1 MTKIKKATDD
11 INISNKADSKKNSDE
26 LKNEL
31 KHFFKLESSK
41 GKFTAVL
48 SIVTVIALLFLT
60 FDYINSKPVSTQEIA
75 RNVTPSIV
83 GVVQYKRG
91 SLSET
96 GEGSGIIM
104 SGDGYI
110 ITNNHVVE
118 GADRL
123 QVVTSDKKKFEAKLI
138 GTDMRT
144 DLAVI
149 RITATGLNVAKLGDS
164 SKCKV
169 GDQVIAIGNPSGLTL
184 AGSVTQG
191 IISAIDRDI
200 DVGNGPMNLI
210 QTDAA
215 INPGNSGGALIN
227 TKGEVIAINSAKIAQ
242 QGYESIGFSIPI
254 SFAHPIIDNII
265 QNGYVKGRVK
275 FGMKCTMIDE
285 STCKNEKIPKGVYVV
300 EVDPESDAAKNG
312 VIKDDIIT
320 AINNKQI
327 TTTSEMIT
335 ERDKYKPNET
345 VTLTIYRRK
354 TMGTIICNVKLIED
368 TGSSKTTGNTSW

>member
-1 MTKIKKATDD
+1 MKTNQNKINMDVGEKNKKEE
-11 INISNKADSKKNSDE
+11 NIIKEVKCF
-26 LKNEL
+26 L
-31 KHFFKLESSK
+31 KLETSRGRFYLILSCVLIVSLIFVIFEYVSSK
-41 GKFTAVL
+41 P
-48 SIVTVIALLFLT
+48 I
-60 FDYINSKPVSTQEIA
+60 STQDIA
-75 RNVTPSIV
+75 EGVTPSIV
-83 GVVQYKRG
+83 GVIQYKRG

-104 SGDGYI
+104 SSDGYI

-123 QVVTSDKKKFEAKLI
+123 QVVTCDKKKYTAKLV

-149 RITATGLNVAKLGDS
+149 KISADNLKVAKLGDS

-242 QGYESIGFSIPI
+242 QGYESIGFSIPM
-254 SFAHPIIDNII
+254 SFAHPIIDNLIE
-265 QNGYVKGRVK
+265 NGYVKGRVRL
-275 FGMKCTMIDE
+275 GIKCSMIDD
-285 STCKNEKIPKGVYVV
+285 STCENEKIPKGVYVV
-300 EVDPESDAAKNG
+300 DVDPLSDAAKNG
-312 VIKDDIIT
+312 VKKDDIIIS
-320 AINNKQI
+320 INNVRMNS
-327 TTTSEMIT
+327 TTDLIN
-335 ERDKYKPNET
+335 ERDKHQPGD
-345 VTLTIYRRK
+345 VLTLTIYRRQ
-354 TMGTIICNVKLIED
+354 TFGTVICNVTLLED
-368 TGSSKTTGNTSW
+368 KGINKDTSTTAW